1 MSLQKISCAREIV
14 SKLPFRSL
22 ALSLQKIS
30 CAREIVSKLPF
41 RSLALSLQKI
51 SCARGI
57 VGKLPFRS
65 LALSLP
71 PPCAPFRAAA
81 QSLIGRVASH
91 ALSSGFGLHL
101 LNGSPIGWQ
110 LILNI
115 YLKRLVWVAGCRPR
129 RQCHAPVAAPPGL
142 GRCKDTATARQIKG
156 KTKVFSACALASVFW
171 RGVALPL
178 RSAAAP

>member
-1 MSLQKISCAREIV
+1 MLSISLQKISCAREIV

-30 CAREIVSKLPF
+30 CAREIVS
-41 RSLALSLQKI
+41 
-51 SCARGI
+51 
-57 VGKLPFRS
+57 KLPFRS

-129 RQCHAPVAAPPGL
+129 RQCHAPVAAPSGL

-156 KTKVFSACALASVFW
+156 KTKVFSACALASVFR
-171 RGVALPL
+171 RGVALP
-178 RSAAAP
+178 RRPAAAP